1 MISTIRQAVLTAEFD
16 ERQLTS
22 LLVNGGPS
30 AGPAAL
36 GVVLGT
42 IVSCIRR
49 DRKQLRS
56 WVAGAGEIPA

>member
-22 LLVNGGPS
+22 LLVNAGPS

-36 GVVLGT
+36 GVVIGN
-42 IVSCIRR
+42 IVSSIRR
-49 DRKQLRS
+49 DRKELRRWLS
-56 WVAGAGEIPA
+56 GAEEVSA

>member
-22 LLVNGGPS
+22 LLVNAGPS

-36 GVVLGT
+36 GVVIGN
-42 IVSCIRR
+42 IVSSIRR
-49 DRKQLRS
+49 DRKELRH
-56 WVAGAGEIPA
+56 WLAGAGEIPA

>member
-22 LLVNGGPS
+22 LLVNAGPS

-36 GVVLGT
+36 GVVIGNV
-42 IVSCIRR
+42 ISSIRR

-56 WVAGAGEIPA
+56 WLAGAGEIRA

>member
-22 LLVNGGPS
+22 LLVNAGPS

-36 GVVLGT
+36 GVVIGN

-49 DRKQLRS
+49 DRKELRS
-56 WVAGAGEIPA
+56 WLAGARESRA